1 MRSAECGMRNGSARF
16 VSRLDPPIIL
26 RIPHSAL
33 GWGGTLKERVLVAMS
48 GGVDSSVAAAILVEE
63 GYDVV
68 GATMK
73 LFCYGDA
80 VPDRPCC
87 SLDSITDARLVA
99 HRLGIPPY
107 LPNLEGPVRRAVIA
121 RLRSG

>member
-48 GGVDSSVAAAILVEE
+48 GGVDSSVAAALLVEA
-63 GYDVV
+63 GRDVV
-68 GATMK
+68 GAPMK
-73 LFCYGDA
+73 LFCYGGA

-87 SLDSITDARLVA
+87 SLDSIRDARL
-99 HRLGIPPY
+99 LGHPLG
-107 LPNLEGPVRRAVIA
+107 LPHFLLDPGDRV
-121 RLRSG
+121 